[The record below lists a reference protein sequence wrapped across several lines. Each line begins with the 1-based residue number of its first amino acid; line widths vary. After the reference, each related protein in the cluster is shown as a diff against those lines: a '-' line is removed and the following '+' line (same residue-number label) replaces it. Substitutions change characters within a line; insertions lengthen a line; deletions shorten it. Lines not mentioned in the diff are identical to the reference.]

1 MVVVVGLAVLPGV
14 LPHVDVDDGG
24 DVVGHPQAVHA
35 EVGGGLQGED
45 VALPVE
51 GAVEEHFHLD
61 YLIRFTVGR
70 LCIIL
75 WTIRIF
81 ALFLIR
87 IRFNGKFMLELICL
101 NAKKV

>member
-51 GAVEEHFHLD
+51 GAVEEHFHL
-61 YLIRFTVGR
+61 LR
-70 LCIIL
+70 L
-75 WTIRIF
+75 
-81 ALFLIR
+81 
-87 IRFNGKFMLELICL
+87 RFNWGDWDESLMTSIAILRFMPTYINVAIQVHL
-101 NAKKV
+101 